1 MHFSTLV
8 LGALTSTL
16 VAAAPASHTNTKRAC
31 TVTFPTNTA
40 TIHLAKNPAINIFQ
54 DLAFTVPTG
63 AGGPCSLV
71 ATFPA
76 GYPIAASGQTQV
88 NVFDVDG
95 PAAGALVGTVTFAS
109 SATSPTFVTI
119 NSFACRPSMRYRLE
133 LAGQQGAV
141 DFAEGGGAGV
151 ALTYNC

>member
-1 MHFSTLV
+1 MHVSTLV
-8 LGALTSTL
+8 LAALTSAL
-16 VAAAPASHTNTKRAC
+16 AAAAPAAQHTKRAC

-40 TIHLAKNPAINIFQ
+40 TIHLAKNPAVNIPQ
-54 DLAFTVPTG
+54 DLAFTVPNG

-76 GYPIAASGQTQV
+76 GYPIASSGQTQV

-95 PAAGALVGTVTFAS
+95 PAAGAIVGTVTFAS
-109 SATSPTFVTI
+109 SAAGPTFVTI

-133 LAGQQGAV
+133 LAGTQGAV
-141 DFAEGGGAGV
+141 DFAEGAGAGV
-151 ALTYNC
+151 AVTYNC